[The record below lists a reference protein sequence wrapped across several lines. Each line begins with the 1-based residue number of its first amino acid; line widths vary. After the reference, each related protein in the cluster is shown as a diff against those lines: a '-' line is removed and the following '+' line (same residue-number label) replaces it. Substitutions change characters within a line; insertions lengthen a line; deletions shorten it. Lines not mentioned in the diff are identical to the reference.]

1 MRRADINLLV
11 RLVEGLGHLG
21 VVTTLDKERG
31 FVLLQTTAD
40 CREDLL
46 TLMGHMPVVWRVMDE
61 SDMNEID
68 RDREDRDRE
77 DRDSEDVEKEM
88 T

>member
-31 FVLLQTTAD
+31 FVLIQTTED

-46 TLMGHMPVVWRVMDE
+46 ALMDHMPVVWRVMDE

-68 RDREDRDRE
+68 RDKE